1 MCYSALQVM
10 EQCREMYMQRQR
22 QVGDELAGS
31 IVGRGIKYMIPVI
44 QAKTAFGAALMAA
57 RRRAVPR
64 K

>member
-1 MCYSALQVM
+1 M

-22 QVGDELAGS
+22 QVGDEPVGS
-31 IVGRGIKYMIPVI
+31 SVGRGIKSMMPAI
-44 QAKTAFGAALMAA
+44 QGKTAFGAALMAA